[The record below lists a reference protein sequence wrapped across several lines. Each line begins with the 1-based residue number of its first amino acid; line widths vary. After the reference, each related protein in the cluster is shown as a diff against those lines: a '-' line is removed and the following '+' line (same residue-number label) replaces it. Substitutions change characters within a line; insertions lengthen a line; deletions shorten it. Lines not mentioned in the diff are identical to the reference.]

1 MLSPVFVEELAMV
14 LVLILQLYGIFDFRI
29 CIIEL
34 STDFKVEVESRKE
47 VFDLFDL
54 VQLDRNHYLE
64 SKKIIQAFLCRH
76 VVQIRTKDGLLT

>member
-1 MLSPVFVEELAMV
+1 MV

-54 VQLDRNHYLE
+54 V
-64 SKKIIQAFLCRH
+64 
-76 VVQIRTKDGLLT
+76 